1 MSHRATDDSSGFTI
15 VEVLIV
21 LAIAGLIFSLILLAV
36 PALTRSSRNSER
48 RTGVASILHSVS
60 FYALNH
66 GGSIVPSCTFSGATS
81 CVALF
86 QSLSFAKI
94 PYYNGANGFGTG
106 FVVCDG
112 TYSSGS
118 LSFGTNADCSPA
130 SSSQPTR
137 TDPDKVLIFNYQ
149 HCDPNTPG
157 AGTNI
162 GAGYSDVVA
171 LYAIE
176 TGSATGAGQCQ
187 EL

>member
-1 MSHRATDDSSGFTI
+1 MSRRARNDASGFTI

-21 LAIAGLIFSLILLAV
+21 LAIAGLVFSLIFLAI

-48 RTGVASILHSVS
+48 RTGVTSILHSVS

-66 GGSIVPSCTFSGATS
+66 GGSIIPSCTFSGASS
-81 CVALF
+81 CVTLF
-86 QSLSFAKI
+86 QSLSLAKI
-94 PYYNGANGFGTG
+94 SYYNGTINTG

-112 TYSSGS
+112 AYSSGT
-118 LSFGTNADCSPA
+118 LSYGTNPDCGSGPNQPA
-130 SSSQPTR
+130 R
-137 TDPDKVLIFNYQ
+137 TDTDKVIIFNYQ

-157 AGTNI
+157 GSTNI

-176 TGSATGAGQCQ
+176 TGSSANAGQCQ